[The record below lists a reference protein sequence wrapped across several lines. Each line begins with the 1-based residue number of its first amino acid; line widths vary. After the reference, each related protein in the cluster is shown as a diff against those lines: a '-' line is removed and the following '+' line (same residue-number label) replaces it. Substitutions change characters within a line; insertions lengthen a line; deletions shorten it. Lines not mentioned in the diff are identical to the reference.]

1 MKWDLSDLLAYFVGN
16 ICKCH
21 FVFCVLYLIPIW
33 WNIGSDAVKMS
44 EGGDV
49 SFWQF
54 VFFSKLTLSSDGLQG
69 SSSQILNI
77 WFWVAVLQRIILSKY
92 VTMNNDRPACEY
104 QKLSEASRKYWDLE
118 GKNFKLAGPWPC
130 SSREKQL
137 GERLDGGKNRH
148 ESILYAPKSLCKTSS
163 ISQYQK
169 NTH

>member
-1 MKWDLSDLLAYFVGN
+1 MSFCFLCVVFNTNLMKHRQWR
-16 ICKCH
+16 CK
-21 FVFCVLYLIPIW
+21 
-33 WNIGSDAVKMS
+33 
-44 EGGDV
+44 DV
-49 SFWQF
+49 RRRRCSFWQF

-92 VTMNNDRPACEY
+92 VTMNNDGPACEY
-104 QKLSEASRKYWDLE
+104 QKLSEAPRKYWDLD
-118 GKNFKLAGPWPC
+118 GKNLKLSGPWPC

-163 ISQYQK
+163 ISTHQK
-169 NTH
+169 NTHTLN

>member
-1 MKWDLSDLLAYFVGN
+1 MSFCFLCVVFNTNLMKHRQWR
-16 ICKCH
+16 CKD
-21 FVFCVLYLIPIW
+21 V
-33 WNIGSDAVKMS
+33 S
-44 EGGDV
+44 EGGGL

-54 VFFSKLTLSSDGLQG
+54 VFFSKSTLSSDGLQG

-104 QKLSEASRKYWDLE
+104 QKLSDASRKYWDLD

-163 ISQYQK
+163 VSQHQK